1 MRQPLAVVASVAAA
15 VALGLGSALGIVLD
29 RRDRP
34 PSPLVVVSQ
43 WQSRAGQTTTKV
55 VAGSL
60 ASAPARGFVIFH
72 ETGAPPAFFTTP
84 GQLRLVAASDWG
96 WVLETPTGVR
106 AVLEAGSPDSASFE
120 VLGRQLDPAAL
131 PRIAAAGVA
140 VPLVYGRLSKAV
152 VLVGYD
158 ARTDS
163 FVQYG
168 FLRGFSL
175 PPATDRLGALHRLL
189 LGPDGGLY
197 RVDPARRR
205 LVLAGESA
213 KQSQPAFALPPRC
226 SDWGRY
232 RACADSISTG
242 GRTLL
247 RQAPLKYIDRRWVF
261 VAPSPDGRTLLL
273 EQDIFSCGN
282 DPQAYLLST
291 SGGDL
296 RPAVP
301 ALDAQSEPIGWLRS
315 GTALVALQSGGGCDG
330 SPVSGIYRVDPL
342 TGDDRLV
349 LSAAAYDA
357 TVWGRLAAPQG

>member
-1 MRQPLAVVASVAAA
+1 MRQPLAVVTSVAAA
-15 VALGLGSALGIVLD
+15 VALGLGFALGIVL
-29 RRDRP
+29 DRP

-43 WQSRAGQTTTKV
+43 WQSRVGRTTTKV
-55 VAGSL
+55 VSGSL
-60 ASAPARGFVIFH
+60 ASAPTRGFVIFH

-106 AVLEAGSPDSASFE
+106 AVLEASPEGSASFE

-131 PRIAAAGVA
+131 PRIAATGIA

-158 ARTDS
+158 KRSYEYVT
-163 FVQYG
+163 YG
-168 FLRGFSL
+168 YLRGFSL
-175 PPATDRLGALHRLL
+175 RPAANRLAALHRPLL
-189 LGPDGGLY
+189 SPDGGLY

-205 LVLAGESA
+205 LVLVGKS
-213 KQSQPAFALPPRC
+213 KPQPQPSFSIPPSC

-232 RACADSISTG
+232 RACANSISTG
-242 GRTLL
+242 GKTLL
-247 RQAPLKYIDRRWVF
+247 TQPPLQGTDRRWML
-261 VAPSPDGRTLLL
+261 VAPSPDAKTLLL

-282 DPQAYLLST
+282 DPQAYFLST

-301 ALDAQSEPIGWLRS
+301 ALYAQSEPIGWLRS
-315 GTALVALQSGGGCDG
+315 GAALVALQSGGGCDG
-330 SPVSGIYRVDPL
+330 EPVSGVYSVQPL
-342 TGDDRLV
+342 TGDVQLV
-349 LSAAAYDA
+349 LSATAYDA
-357 TVWGRLAAPQG
+357 TVWGPLAAP

>member
-1 MRQPLAVVASVAAA
+1 MGAAA
-15 VALGLGSALGIVLD
+15 VAAAALALGIALGLVLD
-29 RRDRP
+29 GRNPRSPFVTVSHWQGHGAGVTRD
-34 PSPLVVVSQ
+34 VVS
-43 WQSRAGQTTTKV
+43 
-55 VAGSL
+55 GSL
-60 ASAPARGFVIFH
+60 ASAPARGFVLFH

-106 AVLEAGSPDSASFE
+106 AVLEVGSAGSASFE
-120 VLGRQLDPAAL
+120 VLGRQLDPTAL
-131 PRIAAAGVA
+131 PPMAATGVA

-158 ARTDS
+158 TRTDG

-175 PPATDRLGALHRLL
+175 PSATDRLDALHRLL
-189 LGPDGGLY
+189 LGPDGNLY
-197 RVDPARRR
+197 RVDPAHRR
-205 LVLAGESA
+205 LVLVGASG
-213 KQSQPAFALPPRC
+213 KQTEPAFAVPPRC

-242 GRTLL
+242 GKTLL
-247 RQAPLKYIDRRWVF
+247 RQAPLTGVDRRWVL

-315 GTALVALQSGGGCDG
+315 GNALVALQSGGGCDG
-330 SPVSGIYRVDPL
+330 EPVSGIYRVDPL
-342 TGDDRLV
+342 MGDVRLV
-349 LSAAAYDA
+349 LSATAYDA
-357 TVWGRLAAPQG
+357 TVWGPLAAP